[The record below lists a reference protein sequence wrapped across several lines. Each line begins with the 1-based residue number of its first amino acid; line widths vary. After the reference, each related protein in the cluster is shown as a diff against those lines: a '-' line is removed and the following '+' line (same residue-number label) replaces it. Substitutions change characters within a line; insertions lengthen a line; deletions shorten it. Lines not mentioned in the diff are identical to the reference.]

1 MPMKIGDWDLSE
13 KDLREQAEDRRQL
26 LEEVERKKQA
36 GGFQNGAEALQAF
49 RDLFDSDE
57 EMEEFGDYLQKMRE
71 EERARY
77 RD

>member
-1 MPMKIGDWDLSE
+1 MELSE

-26 LEEVERKKQA
+26 YEEVERKKQT
-36 GGFQNGAEALQAF
+36 GFKNGAEALRAF

-57 EMEEFGDYLQKMRE
+57 EMEEFGHYLQQMRD

>member
-1 MPMKIGDWDLSE
+1 MELSE
-13 KDLREQAEDRRQL
+13 KDLRRQAEYRRRL
-26 LEEVERKKQA
+26 YEEVERKKRA

-57 EMEEFGDYLQKMRE
+57 EMEEFGDYLRQMRE
-71 EERARY
+71 KQRARY

>member
-1 MPMKIGDWDLSE
+1 MELSE
-13 KDLREQAEDRRQL
+13 KDLREQAEDRRRL
-26 LEEVERKKQA
+26 YEEVERKKRA

-57 EMEEFGDYLQKMRE
+57 ELEEFGEHLRQMRE
-71 EERARY
+71 RERARY

>member
-1 MPMKIGDWDLSE
+1 MPMKIGDWELSE

-57 EMEEFGDYLQKMRE
+57 EMEEFGDFLQKMRE

>member
-1 MPMKIGDWDLSE
+1 MPMRLSE
-13 KDLREQAEDRRQL
+13 KDLREQAEDRRRL
-26 LEEVERKKQA
+26 YEEVERKKRA

-57 EMEEFGDYLQKMRE
+57 ELEEFGEHLRQMRE
-71 EERARY
+71 RERARY

>member
-1 MPMKIGDWDLSE
+1 MDLTE
-13 KDLREQAEDRRQL
+13 AQLRRRAENRRRL
-26 LEEVERKKQA
+26 HEEVERKKRA

-57 EMEEFGDYLQKMRE
+57 EMEEFGLYLQQMRE

>member
-1 MPMKIGDWDLSE
+1 MPMKIGDWELSE

-57 EMEEFGDYLQKMRE
+57 EMEEFGDYLQEMRE

>member
-1 MPMKIGDWDLSE
+1 MPMKIGDWELSE

>member
-1 MPMKIGDWDLSE
+1 MDLTE
-13 KDLREQAEDRRQL
+13 AQLRRREENRRRL
-26 LEEVERKKQA
+26 HEEVERKKQA

-57 EMEEFGDYLQKMRE
+57 EMEEFGRSLQQWRE